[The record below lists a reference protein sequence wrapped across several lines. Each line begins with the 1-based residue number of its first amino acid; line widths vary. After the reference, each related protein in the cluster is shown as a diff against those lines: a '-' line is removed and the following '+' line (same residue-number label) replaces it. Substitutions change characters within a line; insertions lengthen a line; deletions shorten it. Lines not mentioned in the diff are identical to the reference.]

1 MTLVLIGKGLV
12 LEGWPSKI
20 EVSRVLGIYIIWL
33 FYYIWYIHLQAT
45 GDSSPD
51 PTWTL
56 EPGFLKGGHKK
67 PCCQVLC
74 TFNWAMNK
82 QTPGCLGT
90 FWGWNTYIPSYD
102 GIITSKYKDP
112 FKYCVLLCSSFD
124 FYSRRWSKL
133 TPSFR
138 CWNWVAQPARND
150 SGRMSNFA
158 LTCFFTFATRKA
170 VILSNKNT
178 GASNTYCMYYTLYYY
193 IFYTYTVYIFIY
205 IYLNIYICYWEVS
218 QNSGTPNDLHF
229 RGLARG
235 HPRPLS
241 VAPKNST
248 ARRLIQKPMERMVIQ
263 ESWWRYN
270 PCFRGH

>member
-1 MTLVLIGKGLV
+1 MQAKMPVTQAWATSCIHLHVCVYIPRTQMTLVLIGKGLV

-20 EVSRVLGIYIIWL
+20 EVSRVLGIYIYIIWL

-193 IFYTYTVYIFIY
+193 IIYTYTVYIFIY
-205 IYLNIYICYWEVS
+205 IYIS
-218 QNSGTPNDLHF
+218 
-229 RGLARG
+229 
-235 HPRPLS
+235 
-241 VAPKNST
+241 
-248 ARRLIQKPMERMVIQ
+248 
-263 ESWWRYN
+263 
-270 PCFRGH
+270 